1 MFIWLASYPKS
12 GNTLVRSLLS
22 AYFFSKDG
30 NFNFD
35 LIKNIKQFPTI
46 ELFESYGI
54 DVKNQKEVIKN
65 YIKVQDS
72 INQKNIIQFLKTH
85 SYLFNIDG
93 NGFTNL
99 NNSLGTIYIV
109 RDPRT
114 VVSSSTRFFNISQ
127 TEAANRLIN
136 ATQMFGDLN
145 SKKSA
150 NRATVYMGTWNGNYN
165 SWKSFKSNGKY
176 LLIKYEDLISNK
188 KESLKKILKFIYKL
202 QNINIDSKYFE
213 INEKKFQN
221 VIDSTSFENM
231 QKLEREKG
239 FKESSTIEKTGEKIA
254 FFNLGPKNDWK
265 KSLDLEVINKIE
277 KAFKK
282 EMKELGYL

>member
-1 MFIWLASYPKS
+1 MFVWLASYPKS
-12 GNTLVRSLLS
+12 GNTLIRSLLVS
-22 AYFFSKDG
+22 YFFSKDG

-46 ELFESYGI
+46 ELFESFGI
-54 DVKNQKEVIKN
+54 DIKNQKEVIEN

-99 NNSLGTIYIV
+99 NNSLGAIYIV

-114 VVSSSTRFFNISQ
+114 IVSSTTRFFNISQ
-127 TEAANRLIN
+127 IEAADRLIN
-136 ATQMFGDLN
+136 STFIGGDLN
-145 SKKSA
+145 SKRSS
-150 NRATVYMGTWNGNYN
+150 NRTTVYTGTWSGNYN

-176 LLIKYEDLISNK
+176 LLIKYEDLIFNK
-188 KESLKKILKFIYKL
+188 EESLKKILKFIHKL
-202 QNINIDSKYFE
+202 KNINFE

-221 VIDSTSFENM
+221 VIDSTSFESM
-231 QKLEREKG
+231 QKLERKKG
-239 FKESSTIEKTGEKIA
+239 FNESSINEKTGEKIA

-282 EMKELGYL
+282 EMTELGYL